1 MKQNT
6 TLAKQKKYIIILAIC
21 VAALAIG
28 AFVLSF
34 FLKAP
39 LVTVRNYDE
48 DGDLV
53 FAYITD
59 KNGIVT
65 KSALQNALEMGEKG
79 EFDVTKGES
88 DDVAYTFRAHGITV
102 SYSPYIFEPF
112 SLDALNGVEI
122 TNSTGTFQVQRDE
135 NSGDFIIDKAPM
147 QLYNSS
153 KLSSLLYQSR
163 SMLCQDKVKNP
174 ADDLSSYGLSDDT
187 ASAKIRVFDK
197 NGKSHTILLGNMT
210 SDRQGY
216 YMKHSQK
223 PYIYI
228 ADTSVSIFLDAVFA
242 YINPKI
248 QPDIP
253 QQMCGYMEKFSIQKK
268 NERFFECEII
278 PEDKRN
284 LSSDTSLHKVTY
296 PANYSPSLDN
306 FYDALLCL
314 SSLSGETVMA
324 FNVSQNEEKEALLE
338 SFGLLV
344 PESSVEYAIS
354 GKDYKFSASRLMTDE
369 TGNAFYYVYT
379 DYMDTIVSLSADKV
393 PFLEYGLIDFVDMG
407 VFRRNIKDIKSL
419 SVKTPAETR
428 IFEVSHDENSSAIGV
443 TEILSGKQIDEKS
456 FRQMFI
462 SLMGIYIA
470 GYSDVK
476 ETQGLTKDF
485 EFTVN
490 TTYGEN
496 LTYHFY
502 SLSTTRCLVSL
513 DGENAQF
520 YVNRS
525 GIEKVINQIQMLMS
539 GQEIKSEI
547 N

>member
-1 MKQNT
+1 MKNNT
-6 TLAKQKKYIIILAIC
+6 TLAKQKKYIIILAVCIA
-21 VAALAIG
+21 VVAIG
-28 AFVLSF
+28 AIALSF

-39 LVTVRNYDE
+39 LVTVRNFDE

-65 KSALQNALEMGEKG
+65 KSALQDALKNGEKG

-88 DDVAYTFRAHGITV
+88 DDIAYTFRAHGITV

-112 SLDALNGVEI
+112 SLDNLNGVEI
-122 TNSTGTFQVQRDE
+122 TNSNGTFLVQRDE
-135 NSGDFIIDKAPM
+135 ISGDFIIDKAPL

-153 KLSSLLYQSR
+153 KLSSLLYQAR
-163 SMLCQDKVKNP
+163 SMLCQSKVPNP
-174 ADDLSSYGLSDDT
+174 SSDLSSYGLSDDT
-187 ASAKIRVFDK
+187 VKAKITVSDK

-216 YMKHSQK
+216 YMKHEEK
-223 PYIYI
+223 PHIYI
-228 ADTSVSIFLDAVFA
+228 ADTSVSVFLEGVYT

-253 QQMCGYMEKFSIQKK
+253 QQLCGYMEKFSIQKK

-278 PEDKRN
+278 PEEKRN
-284 LSSDTSLHKVTY
+284 SSSDTSLHRVTY

-314 SSLSGETVMA
+314 SSLSGENVVA
-324 FNVSQNEEKEALLE
+324 FNVSKNEEKETLLE

-344 PESSVEYAIS
+344 PESTVEYAIS
-354 GKDYKFSASRLMTDE
+354 GKTYKFSASRLMTDE
-369 TGNAFYYVYT
+369 VGNAFYYVYT
-379 DYMDTIVSLSADKV
+379 DYMDTIVTLSADKV
-393 PFLEYGLIDFVDMG
+393 PFLEFGLIDLVDMG
-407 VFRRNIKDIKSL
+407 VFRRNIKDITSL

-428 IFEVSHDENSSAIGV
+428 IFEISHDTDSSAISV
-443 TEILSGKQIDEKS
+443 TEGLSGKQIDDAS

-476 ETQGLTKDF
+476 QTDGLTKDF
-485 EFTVN
+485 EFTVK
-490 TTYGEN
+490 TTFGEK

-513 DGENAQF
+513 DGETAEF

-525 GIEKVINQIQMLMS
+525 GVEKVINQIQMLLD
-539 GQEIKSEI
+539 GQEIKSDI
-547 N
+547 Y